1 MDQGG
6 AGGGNERKGVG
17 DVRMRARFELAS
29 IDSPTRAATTA
40 ARLARSRVVRLLCH
54 HLLCVSANWLF
65 MHTVPPS
72 SRPPSA
78 SPRRASMV
86 VAMLVASTRPPVSNA
101 SLAWVVRA
109 ELCGGAVGQQ
119 HLCLSTASTTRT
131 SSQISE
137 DDCFVLPLPFSLAVL
152 RSIPGLQRSRHA
164 RSERCSRGV
173 RTTTSRS
180 ERVKR
185 TANTGVTTM
194 SCCGWPV
201 SGNRTLSKGHTCALM
216 SDEMRACAQPRTR
229 SVTEL
234 EKDGPKWSREHACT
248 KCSFCQC

>member
-1 MDQGG
+1 VN
-6 AGGGNERKGVG
+6 GNERKGVG
-17 DVRMRARFELAS
+17 DVAVACEFELAPV
-29 IDSPTRAATTA
+29 DSPTRAATTA

-65 MHTVPPS
+65 THTVPPS
-72 SRPPSA
+72 SGPPSA

-86 VAMLVASTRPPVSNA
+86 VAMLVASTRPPLERVTSVGCPRR
-101 SLAWVVRA
+101 VVWRSCRPA
-109 ELCGGAVGQQ
+109 AM
-119 HLCLSTASTTRT
+119 CLSTASTTRS

-185 TANTGVTTM
+185 TANTGVTY
-194 SCCGWPV
+194 P
-201 SGNRTLSKGHTCALM
+201 
-216 SDEMRACAQPRTR
+216 
-229 SVTEL
+229 EL
-234 EKDGPKWSREHACT
+234 LWVASE
-248 KCSFCQC
+248 